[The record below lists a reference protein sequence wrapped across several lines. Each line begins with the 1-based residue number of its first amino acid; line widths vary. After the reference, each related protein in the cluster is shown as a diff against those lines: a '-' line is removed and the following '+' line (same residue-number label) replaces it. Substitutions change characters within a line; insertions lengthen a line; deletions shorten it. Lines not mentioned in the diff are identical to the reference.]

1 MTFETEAV
9 NDLLARV
16 CAKAYDEGRKAA
28 LADEMSDEAT
38 ICPYHAD
45 MLYKA
50 WEQGY
55 WAEGTVD
62 SPRLGAIVRT

>member
-1 MTFETEAV
+1 MTFETDAV

-28 LADEMSDEAT
+28 LSDEMTDEST
-38 ICPYHAD
+38 MCPYHAD

-50 WEQGY
+50 WELGY
-55 WAEGTVD
+55 WSEGVVD
-62 SPRLGAIVRT
+62 STAIGAIVRA